1 MDPNVSSEEFQDVL
15 DYLSGVNDYHNG
27 YFGNLCMT
35 FNEIHGELMLI
46 LFLDKKV

>member
-1 MDPNVSSEEFQDVL
+1 MSSEEFQDVL